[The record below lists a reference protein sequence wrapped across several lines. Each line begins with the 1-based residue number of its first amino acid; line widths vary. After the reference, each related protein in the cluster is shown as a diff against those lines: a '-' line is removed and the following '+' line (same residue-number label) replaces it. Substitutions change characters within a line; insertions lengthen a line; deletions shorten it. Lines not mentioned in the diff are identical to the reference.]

1 MTSACFK
8 NSWNGASSEED
19 VEEVFGTGLP
29 EPSGMTAM
37 VKKLIATAVLAMVT
51 ASSVQAQAPPGPPP
65 RGFKRVSDLVKI
77 PRFMPGLGVLYVRP
91 ETLPAGP
98 FLAYDRRGR
107 RVSTIYMI
115 PVADIDNQKKF
126 DLAGFAG
133 RNDHVSMYFNSGH
146 PGVEVPHYHVVI
158 WHVNKRAEVRV
169 AR

>member
-1 MTSACFK
+1 MMAMKKQLAAASLLVILAASAVEAQTS
-8 NSWNGASSEED
+8 
-19 VEEVFGTGLP
+19 L
-29 EPSGMTAM
+29 
-37 VKKLIATAVLAMVT
+37 
-51 ASSVQAQAPPGPPP
+51 GPPP

-77 PRFMPGLGVLYVRP
+77 PRFLPGLGVLYVRP

-115 PVADIDNQKKF
+115 PVEDIGNRKKF

-133 RNDHVSMYFNSGH
+133 RNDHVSIYFNEGH

-158 WHVNKRAEVRV
+158 WHVNKAGEARV
-169 AR
+169 AK

>member
-1 MTSACFK
+1 MMAMKKQLAAASLLAILAASA
-8 NSWNGASSEED
+8 
-19 VEEVFGTGLP
+19 VE
-29 EPSGMTAM
+29 
-37 VKKLIATAVLAMVT
+37 
-51 ASSVQAQAPPGPPP
+51 AQTRLGPPP

-77 PRFMPGLGVLYVRP
+77 PRFLPGLGVLYVRP

-115 PVADIDNQKKF
+115 PVEDIGNRKKF

-133 RNDHVSMYFNSGH
+133 RNDHVSIYFNEGH

-158 WHVNKRAEVRV
+158 WHVNKAGEARV
-169 AR
+169 AK

>member
-1 MTSACFK
+1 
-8 NSWNGASSEED
+8 
-19 VEEVFGTGLP
+19 
-29 EPSGMTAM
+29 MTAM

-77 PRFMPGLGVLYVRP
+77 PRFLPGLGVLYVRP

-115 PVADIDNQKKF
+115 PVEDFQEQKKF
-126 DLAGFAG
+126 DLNAFG
-133 RNDHVSMYFNSGH
+133 RPNDHVSVYFNPGH
-146 PGVEVPHYHVVI
+146 PGVEVPHYHIVV
-158 WHVNKRAEVRV
+158 WHVDKRGEARV